1 MSIPKNIRL
10 GLYILTAFGLLLGC
24 KQGQL
29 IEQSQG
35 TPPVAGPPAGPILF
49 PQFDAL
55 LIHPGSPAER
65 FSSGSRDPVA
75 KAAILRTA
83 MAAAKPGDKIIVG
96 AGLYD
101 FGHDAGNVIFPDG
114 VTIQGLDKLVT
125 HLFGSVWSDNQGT
138 QFVLQNTVV
147 SDMTLECQ
155 TYAPNEDGR
164 TIGFD
169 NLPGPFNA
177 TIRRCKIIGNSWA
190 VYNWN
195 NFGHHLLIE
204 DSTVVS
210 GRLCIAAMG
219 SGGATSQFFDIVRC
233 KLIGDASLS
242 NDIGATSNVDYGG
255 VFGCMVRGGV
265 VRLINCEMN
274 LTGRPSTWPSWTP
287 RVCGVSDTFQSGPGY
302 STVEVVN
309 LQCHVSPNGAPL
321 ANCWDFDIRYPGIIN
336 VIVTG
341 GRGSAPDGTFRWRPL
356 GL

>member
-1 MSIPKNIRL
+1 MSISENMKL
-10 GLYILTAFGLLLGC
+10 GLCILTAFSLLLGC
-24 KQGQL
+24 QQDQSNK
-29 IEQSQG
+29 QSQG
-35 TPPVAGPPAGPILF
+35 ITTPPGPPSGPILL

-55 LIHPGSPAER
+55 LIHPGGPVDR
-65 FSSGSRDPVA
+65 FYSCSRDPAA

-83 MAAAKPGDKIIVG
+83 MAAAKAGDRIIVG
-96 AGLYD
+96 AGLFD

-114 VTIQGLDKLVT
+114 VSIQGLDKLVT

-155 TYAPNEDGR
+155 TYGPNEDGR

-177 TIRRCKIIGNSWA
+177 IIRRCKIIGNSWA

-195 NFGHHLLIE
+195 NLGHHLLIE

-219 SGGATSQFFDIVRC
+219 SGGATSQFFDVVRC

-242 NDIGATSNVDYGG
+242 NDIGATSNINYGG

-265 VRLINCEMN
+265 VKLIDCEMN
-274 LTGRPSTWPSWTP
+274 LTGRTTTWPSWTP
-287 RVCGVSDTFQSGPGY
+287 RVCGVSDTFNAGPG
-302 STVEVVN
+302 SGTTVVVVN
-309 LQCHVSPNGAPL
+309 LQCHVNPNGAPPQ
-321 ANCWDFDIRYPGIIN
+321 NCWDFDIRSPDIIK

-341 GRGSAPDGTFRWRPL
+341 GRGSAPDGSFRWSP
-356 GL
+356 

>member
-1 MSIPKNIRL
+1 
-10 GLYILTAFGLLLGC
+10 LLGC
-24 KQGQL
+24 KQGL
-29 IEQSQG
+29 PDSQSQG
-35 TPPVAGPPAGPILF
+35 ISTGAGLPGGAPF
-49 PQFDAL
+49 PEWDAL
-55 LIHPGSPAER
+55 VVHANGVVNR
-65 FSSGSRDPVA
+65 FISASKDPVA
-75 KAAILRTA
+75 KGAILRTA
-83 MAAAKPGDKIIVG
+83 LATANAGDKVLVG

-101 FGHDAGNVIFPDG
+101 FGHAAGNVVFPDG
-114 VTIQGLDKLVT
+114 VTIQGLDQLVT

-169 NLPGPFNA
+169 NKLPGPFNA
-177 TIRRCKIIGNSWA
+177 VIRRCKIIGNSWA

-242 NDIGATSNVDYGG
+242 NDIGATSNFDYGG

-265 VRLINCEMN
+265 VRIIDSEMQ
-274 LTGRPSTWPSWTP
+274 LTGRPSLWPSWTP
-287 RVCGVSDTFQSGPGY
+287 RVAGISDTFEAGPGHA
-302 STVEVVN
+302 TVEADN
-309 LQCHVSPNGAPL
+309 LQCHVNPNGAPL
-321 ANCWDFDIRYPGIIN
+321 VNCWDFDIRSPNIIN
-336 VIVTG
+336 VIVKG
-341 GRGSAPDGTFRWRPL
+341 GRGSAPDGSFRWRP
-356 GL
+356 